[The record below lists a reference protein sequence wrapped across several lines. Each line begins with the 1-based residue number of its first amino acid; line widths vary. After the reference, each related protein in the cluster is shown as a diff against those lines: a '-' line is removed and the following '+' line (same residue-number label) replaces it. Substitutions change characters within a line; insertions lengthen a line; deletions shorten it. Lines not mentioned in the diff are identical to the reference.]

1 MALQQTHSTKSISK
15 LVPQHPESTDDLNAA
30 SKANAKK
37 VFTFTEKKET
47 GGEAG
52 ERPSGSARKSV
63 DDGETSKTGKGKS
76 ILEEHGIVIGKV
88 IGAGNYAKV
97 KIGYSDEY
105 GKRVAIKIIS
115 KVKAP
120 SEYIQKFLPRE
131 IDAVKG
137 LHHENLIT
145 FYQSIE
151 TSHRVYLIM
160 QLAENGTLLDY
171 VRDKKY
177 LDEPQAKNL
186 FKQLIS
192 AVEYIHSKGVV
203 HRDIKCENLLLDE
216 NWNIKL
222 IDFGFARKDTRS
234 SDNQVILSK
243 TFCGS
248 YAYASPEILKGIK
261 QISSAKYGMF
271 YNNKVCLYLK
281 DSYPK
286 STGVAYDPFLSDVWA
301 CGVVCYAMVFGRLP
315 YDGSNV
321 HVLLKRINASLV
333 FPKNPVVTNE
343 CKHLIM
349 HILAPLK
356 MRYRIPQIKEDP
368 WLSK

>member
-1 MALQQTHSTKSISK
+1 MALQQTHSIKSISK
-15 LVPQHPESTDDLNAA
+15 LVSQPPESADDITATP
-30 SKANAKK
+30 KGNAKK
-37 VFTFTEKKET
+37 VFTFTEKNET
-47 GGEAG
+47 GGQTG
-52 ERPSGSARKSV
+52 EKPSGSTRKSV
-63 DDGETSKTGKGKS
+63 DDGESNRGGKAKS

-97 KIGYSDEY
+97 KIGYSEEY
-105 GKRVAIKIIS
+105 GRRVAIKIIS

-120 SEYIQKFLPRE
+120 AEYIQKFLPRE

-186 FKQLIS
+186 FKQLVS

-248 YAYASPEILKGIK
+248 YAYASPEILKG
-261 QISSAKYGMF
+261 
-271 YNNKVCLYLK
+271 
-281 DSYPK
+281 
-286 STGVAYDPFLSDVWA
+286 VAYDPFLSDIWA

-333 FPKNPVVTNE
+333 FPKNPAVTNE

>member
-30 SKANAKK
+30 SKANVKK
-37 VFTFTEKKET
+37 VFTFTEQKET
-47 GGEAG
+47 DGGGQAG
-52 ERPSGSARKSV
+52 ERPSGSTRKSV
-63 DDGETSKTGKGKS
+63 DDGETSKTGKSKT

-120 SEYIQKFLPRE
+120 PEYIQKFLPRE

-171 VRDKKY
+171 VREKKY

-192 AVEYIHSKGVV
+192 AVEYIHSK
-203 HRDIKCENLLLDE
+203 
-216 NWNIKL
+216 
-222 IDFGFARKDTRS
+222 DFF
-234 SDNQVILSK
+234 
-243 TFCGS
+243 
-248 YAYASPEILKGIK
+248 Y
-261 QISSAKYGMF
+261 KYGTF
-271 YNNKVCLYLK
+271 YNNNKVRLYLK
-281 DSYPK
+281 DSYTK

-321 HVLLKRINASLV
+321 HVLLKRINTSLV
-333 FPKNPVVTNE
+333 LPKNPAVTNE